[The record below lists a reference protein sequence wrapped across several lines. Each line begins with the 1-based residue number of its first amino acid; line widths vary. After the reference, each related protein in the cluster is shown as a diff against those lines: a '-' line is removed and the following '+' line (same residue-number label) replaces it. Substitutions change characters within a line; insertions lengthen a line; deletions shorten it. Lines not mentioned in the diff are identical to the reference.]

1 VMVDLIFVFMGCVW
15 LLRIC
20 KENRRNFFNSPFHF
34 IIFFLMWILL
44 FFKIVDMAFF
54 FFFLSN

>member
-1 VMVDLIFVFMGCVW
+1 MMVDLIFVFMGCVW

-44 FFKIVDMAFF
+44 FLKIVDMAIFF
-54 FFFLSN
+54 K

>member
-1 VMVDLIFVFMGCVW
+1 MMVDLIFVFMGCVL

-20 KENRRNFFNSPFHF
+20 KENRRNFFNSPFRF

-44 FFKIVDMAFF
+44 FLKIVDMAILFK
-54 FFFLSN
+54 